1 MRKWSTVSRG
11 LIPLAS
17 VSDAAP
23 LPPTAEAL
31 AMIRQVV
38 YTSQL
43 QVSDADR
50 TAMLDAISATSTRN
64 NRSAGITGA
73 LLISG
78 SLVVQLLEGPHP
90 SIQDLLGRLLQDTRH
105 TDLQIVHDT
114 LVHQHELNIWE
125 MKANDLDVD
134 GVTAKRVREIIEV
147 YRQTFYFQLT
157 DLIEVVRTYVD
168 GASPR
173 GPNA

>member
-1 MRKWSTVSRG
+1 
-11 LIPLAS
+11 
-17 VSDAAP
+17 
-23 LPPTAEAL
+23 
-31 AMIRQVV
+31 MIRQVV

-43 QVSDADR
+43 HTGDADR
-50 TAMLDAISATSTRN
+50 LTMLDEISTTSTRN

-78 SLVVQLLEGPHP
+78 DLVVQLLEGPHR
-90 SIQDLLGRLLQDTRH
+90 SVEDLIGRLLQDTRH

-114 LVHQHELNIWE
+114 LVHQHELQVWE

-157 DLIEVVRTYVD
+157 DLIEVIRTYLDLHVD
-168 GASPR
+168 GASLR
-173 GPNA
+173 GPKA